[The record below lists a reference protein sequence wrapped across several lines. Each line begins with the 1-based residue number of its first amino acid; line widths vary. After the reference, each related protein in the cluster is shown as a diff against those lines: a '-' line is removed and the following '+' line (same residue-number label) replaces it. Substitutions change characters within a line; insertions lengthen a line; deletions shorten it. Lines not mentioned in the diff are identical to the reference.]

1 MNANR
6 HSIITAVLLCA
17 LSATSSAAQTA
28 DPLPSWNEGNSK
40 QAILNFVGTVTKPG
54 SPGFVPVAE
63 RIATFDNDG
72 TLWAE
77 QPMYF
82 QLLFGIDRVK
92 ELAPQHPEWKTQE
105 PFKSVLAG
113 DMKAAFA
120 GGAKSLVQIV
130 GAGNTGI
137 TPDAFEQIVKKWVAT
152 AKHPTTKRLY
162 TEMVYQ
168 PMLEV
173 MAYLR
178 ANGFKTYITSGG
190 GTDFMRAFAE
200 RVYGIPPEQVI
211 GSVAEVKFEMRDGK
225 PVLIR
230 QATLDFFDDNV
241 FKPVAIQRHIGRRP
255 IAAFGNS
262 DGDLQMLQW
271 SCAGSGTRFCLFVR
285 HTDAARE
292 WNYDISPLGRLE
304 KGLVEAKAQGWT
316 VVDMKNEWKFIFPF
330 EKK

>member
-1 MNANR
+1 
-6 HSIITAVLLCA
+6 
-17 LSATSSAAQTA
+17 
-28 DPLPSWNEGNSK
+28 
-40 QAILNFVGTVTKPG
+40 
-54 SPGFVPVAE
+54 
-63 RIATFDNDG
+63 
-72 TLWAE
+72 
-77 QPMYF
+77 
-82 QLLFGIDRVK
+82 
-92 ELAPQHPEWKTQE
+92 
-105 PFKSVLAG
+105 
-113 DMKAAFA
+113 MKAAFA

-190 GTDFMRAFAE
+190 GTDCMRAFAE

>member
-1 MNANR
+1 MSTKLPRALVV
-6 HSIITAVLLCA
+6 ALCA
-17 LSATSSAAQTA
+17 LAATRGYAQST
-28 DPLPSWNEGNSK
+28 DPLPSWNAGKSK
-40 QAILNFVGTVTKPG
+40 QAILTFVATVTNPG

-77 QPMYF
+77 QPIYF
-82 QLLFGIDRVK
+82 QLLFGIDRIR
-92 ELAPQHPEWKTQE
+92 ELAPQHPEWKDQE

-113 DMKAAFA
+113 DLNAAFA
-120 GGAKSLVQIV
+120 GGAKSLVAIV
-130 GAGNTGI
+130 GAGNTNI
-137 TPDAFEQIVKKWVAT
+137 TPDAFDQVVKKWIAT
-152 AKHPTTKRLY
+152 AKHPTKGRLY
-162 TEMVYQ
+162 TELVYQ

-190 GTDFMRAFAE
+190 GADFMRAFAE

-211 GSVAEVKFEMRDGK
+211 GSVGEVKFEMRDGT

-230 QATLDFFDDNV
+230 QAALDFFDDNV

-271 SCAGSGTRFCLFVR
+271 SCAGSGTRLCLFVR

-292 WNYDISPLGRLE
+292 WNYDITPLGRLE
-304 KGLVEAKAQGWT
+304 KGLTEAAAKDWT
-316 VVDMKNEWKFIFPF
+316 VVDMKNDWRVIYPF
-330 EKK
+330 ERK